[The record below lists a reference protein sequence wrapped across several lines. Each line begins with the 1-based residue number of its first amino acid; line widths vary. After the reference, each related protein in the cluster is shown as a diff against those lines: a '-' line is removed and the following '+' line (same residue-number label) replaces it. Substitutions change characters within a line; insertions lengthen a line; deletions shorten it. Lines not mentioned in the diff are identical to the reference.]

1 MKKALKALIWFLAL
15 AAILYGGWQGM
26 RFVQARKAAV
36 KEAPKAADEAAP
48 IKVAVKTVRVG
59 SVCNSVWV
67 TGEVRALRSV
77 EVVPKVAGRLE
88 RMRLPDDTLIEEGVE
103 VKRGQLVAVIEH
115 NQLEAA
121 VEAAVH
127 SAEAALAVAGAG
139 CDITKVN
146 VADTGREKQRWI
158 ELRKGGSGTQR
169 QLDQVVT
176 AHERTQAQLKQAK
189 AGIAQAEAALAQAK
203 VNLDE
208 ATIEAPFSG
217 VVSRKCVDEGAFVGP
232 TTPLFRLVDIH
243 QVEITGGVA
252 DRRYPHVHV
261 GKTHA
266 EVEVDACP
274 GEKFSGYVA
283 RIRPELDRVTRTV
296 AVTIRIAND
305 DGRLKP
311 GMYARIRLVLDERKD
326 VPLVPDEA
334 LISFKGETRAYVV
347 NDGKAHV
354 RKVRIG
360 LEEGNLNEVLDGL
373 QPGEKVVVRGHQ
385 MLREGTP
392 VEAIDVQEV
401 SAQ

>member
-1 MKKALKALIWFLAL
+1 MKKALKTLTWFLAL

-36 KEAPKAADEAAP
+36 KEAPKAADKAEP

-59 SVCNSVWV
+59 SVSNSVWV

-103 VKRGQLVAVIEH
+103 VKRGQIVAVIEH

-121 VEAAVH
+121 VR
-127 SAEAALAVAGAG
+127 SAEGVLAVAKAA
-139 CDITKVN
+139 CDTAKVN
-146 VADTGREKQRWI
+146 VADTLREKRRWI
-158 ELRKGGSGTQR
+158 ELRKGGSGTQQ

-176 AHERTQAQLKQAK
+176 AHERAQAQLKQAE
-189 AGIAQAEAALAQAK
+189 ARIAQMEATLAQAK

-217 VVSRKCVDEGAFVGP
+217 VVSRKYVDEGAFVGP

-252 DRRYPHVHV
+252 DRRYPQVHV

-274 GEKFSGYVA
+274 GEKFSGYVS

-296 AVTIRIAND
+296 AVTIRVPND

-326 VPLVPDEA
+326 VPLIPDEA
-334 LISFKGETRAYVV
+334 LISSKGQTGVYVV

-360 LEEGNLNEVLDGL
+360 LEEGNLNEVLEGL
-373 QPGEKVVVRGHQ
+373 RPGESVVVRGHR

-392 VEAIDVQEV
+392 VEATDVQEV
-401 SAQ
+401 NAR